1 MNYSEEQLVDLA
13 KSDPEELARLLIN
26 PSTNT
31 VALTFGA
38 EIIASEVSDENIV
51 LPVLKRLL
59 RHINALVR
67 EGAIIGVG
75 AFYND
80 RNPPKEILEKLKDLS
95 NIDPSKAIKS
105 VAKDLL
111 ENYSE

>member
-13 KSDPEELARLLIN
+13 KSDPEELVRILTN

-31 VALTFGA
+31 VVLTFGV
-38 EIIASEVSDENIV
+38 EIIASEITDEDIV

-67 EGAIIGVG
+67 EGALIGVG
-75 AFYND
+75 AFYGNKS
-80 RNPPKEILEKLKDLS
+80 PPQEIVDKLKVLS
-95 NIDPSKAIKS
+95 NADPSKAIKS
-105 VAKDLL
+105 IAKDLL